1 MNPPSAENPSEE
13 WIRVDAARRDP
24 GQFGHLYEAHFER
37 VYAYVARRVKGREEV
52 EDLTSEVFRRALANL
67 RGFENRG
74 APFSAWLLRIAAN
87 AVVDRARRARTAL
100 TPLDVPEPSEPERI
114 EAADRARLF
123 RAVATLPSE
132 QRRVIELRF
141 AEERSIAEI
150 AAALGKSE
158 GAVKQLQLRALRGL
172 RKQLGAG
179 VGKDGKGGADG

>member
-1 MNPPSAENPSEE
+1 MSQPASPSPSEE

-52 EDLTSEVFRRALANL
+52 EDLTSEVFRRALAGI

-87 AVVDRARRARTAL
+87 AVIDRARRARSAR
-100 TPLDVPEPSEPERI
+100 PLADVPEPSEPERL

-123 RAVATLPSE
+123 RAVTTLPPD

-150 AAALGKSE
+150 AAALGKTE
-158 GAVKQLQLRALRGL
+158 GAVKQLQLRALRAL
-172 RKQLGAG
+172 RKHLGARDG
-179 VGKDGKGGADG
+179 KDVKGGKDG